1 MFIRSMTHSSRK
13 LKRVEIVSSR
23 AGIPIISTAILHSY
37 FLIYLLLSS
46 FFFSCS
52 SPSTPEQIADDFI
65 TACETS
71 VEKGNG
77 RELRK
82 RIAENYMDSKGRTK
96 KDIGAIASGYLLRN
110 RAIYCYSLMDS
121 VIINED
127 DSISAKVLTALAA
140 QPITDVTLLPTMNS
154 DIYWF
159 DITITQQNNEWK
171 LIKASWQQAMLED
184 FFQ

>member
-1 MFIRSMTHSSRK
+1 MTHSNRK
-13 LKRVEIVSSR
+13 FKRVEIVSGR
-23 AGIPIISTAILHSY
+23 ADIPIISPAVLHVY

-46 FFFSCS
+46 FLFSCS
-52 SPSTPEQIADDFI
+52 SPSSPEQIADDFI
-65 TACETS
+65 TACQTS
-71 VEKGNG
+71 VEKGSG
-77 RELRK
+77 RELRN
-82 RIAENYMDSKGRTK
+82 RIAENYMDLKGRTK
-96 KDIGAIASGYLLRN
+96 KDVGAIASGYLLRN
-110 RAIYCYSLMDS
+110 KTIYCYSLIDS

-159 DITITQQNNEWK
+159 DITIAQQDNEWK